1 MDNNVTVVN
10 NNVWV
15 KAVPLKVSL
24 FVWRLLMNPIPTKDN
39 LRGRGVVTNNYCRC
53 IGGCDMV
60 EDSNHLFIC
69 QNAIFLADYGF
80 WWKFG

>member
-10 NNVWV
+10 NNVRV
-15 KAVPLKVSL
+15 KAVPLKVFL
-24 FVWRLLMNPIPTKDN
+24 LVWRLLMNPIPTRDN
-39 LRGRGVVTNNYCRC
+39 LLRKGVVTNNYCRC

-60 EDSNHLFIC
+60 EDSNYLFIC
-69 QNAIFLADYGF
+69 QSAIFLADYGF